1 MCSASR
7 SASDAVSS
15 SSAPSAKPASTSL
28 QSRAAVANLCS
39 GAILLSSVLQTS
51 AQPST
56 HLSLP
61 SAVML
66 PRQQIEIGG
75 LDRCKCTA
83 EWVTF
88 IFAGRLAS
96 YVLYMLQGGL
106 TCRWCRALPAWPR
119 QRQSAGRRPAR
130 REDQRPESV
139 TSGPPRFLTRPAP
152 GGTRSAQILPP
163 QSGCTPAAVPAGDDN
178 SQILRSPLSF
188 VSGEQ
193 QVGAALQWHDSPLVM
208 AGTALGSMTQL
219 VSYCEWHPVG

>member
-15 SSAPSAKPASTSL
+15 GSAPSAKPASTSL

-56 HLSLP
+56 HLSP
-61 SAVML
+61 PAAIML
-66 PRQQIEIGG
+66 PRQQIETGG
-75 LDRCKCTA
+75 VDRCKCTA
-83 EWVTF
+83 EWVSL

-96 YVLYMLQGGL
+96 HVLYMPQGSL

-130 REDQRPESV
+130 QGDPRPESAR
-139 TSGPPRFLTRPAP
+139 SGPPRSLTRPAP
-152 GGTRSAQILPP
+152 GGTHSAQILPP
-163 QSGCTPAAVPAGDDN
+163 QSGCTPAAVPAGYES
-178 SQILRSPLSF
+178 SQILYSPLSF
-188 VSGEQ
+188 VSQEQ
-193 QVGAALQWHDSPLVM
+193 QVREALH
-208 AGTALGSMTQL
+208 
-219 VSYCEWHPVG
+219 